1 MIIRDFEICIIPNST
16 IQRIINANQY
26 DKGEVWRFTLY
37 DENGIKIVPTDASII
52 GIKPDN
58 KIIALAGTIDEN
70 GRVCITETEQM
81 TAAIGISKY
90 EITFDGGTHGT
101 YNFNVYVEE
110 KPGADGIVSDSEIA
124 IFQQAIS
131 EAAAAVKTSTE
142 QAALSKKYA
151 GEAKTTA
158 DALAADTTTIKN
170 GISQI
175 ATDVQKLNT
184 DLTKFKEDTT
194 KNKTATESTIS
205 ELQKKDGE
213 ILGKMGTKQN
223 GKVIKASNTI
233 AQDLKALDDA
243 VGATQSQPNGSVY
256 YEYIGTLMPG
266 TVRITI
272 PKGKKEILATY
283 ISTGPSYAVKSSL
296 IISVPNKG
304 YYDFW
309 VGGNGQASDHFFR
322 FYNGADNGNDYVL
335 QNSILTAA
343 DKIDIYVK

>member
-16 IQRIINANQY
+16 IQRIINVNQY
-26 DKGEVWRFTLY
+26 DKGEVWRFTLH

-52 GIKPDN
+52 GTKPDN

-81 TAAIGISKY
+81 TAAIGISEY

-101 YNFNVYVEE
+101 YNFNVSVEE
-110 KPGADGIVSDSEIA
+110 KPGANGIVSDSEIA

-184 DLTKFKEDTT
+184 DLTKVKEDTT
-194 KNKTATESTIS
+194 KNKTATENTIS

-213 ILGKMGTKQN
+213 ILGKIGTKQP
-223 GKVIKASNTI
+223 GKFIKSANTI
-233 AQDLKALDDA
+233 AQDLHALDTAIKNGGGFDSTSIIVKRFTA
-243 VGATQSQPNGSVY
+243 NHPSLTPHQGASVS
-256 YEYIGTLMPG
+256 IP
-266 TVRITI
+266 ITI
-272 PKGKKEILATY
+272 PSGYKLLT
-283 ISTGPSYAVKSSL
+283 ISTPIATEAVVANVRGFSNTSVNLLIVNTYADWTAGA
-296 IISVPNKG
+296 NK
-304 YYDFW
+304 
-309 VGGNGQASDHFFR
+309 V
-322 FYNGADNGNDYVL
+322 
-335 QNSILTAA
+335 SI
-343 DKIDIYVK
+343 DVICIKE

>member
-37 DENGIKIVPTDASII
+37 DENGIKIVPADASII

-184 DLTKFKEDTT
+184 DLTKVKEDTT
-194 KNKTATESTIS
+194 KNKTATENTIS

-213 ILGKMGTKQN
+213 ILGKIGTKKT
-223 GKVIKASNTI
+223 GKFIKSANTI
-233 AQDLKALDDA
+233 AQDLQALDTAIKDG
-243 VGATQSQPNGSVY
+243 GAGGGFDSTSIIVKRFTANHPSLTPHQGASVS
-256 YEYIGTLMPG
+256 IP
-266 TVRITI
+266 ITI
-272 PKGKKEILATY
+272 PSGYKLLT
-283 ISTGPSYAVKSSL
+283 ISTPIATEAVVANVRGFSNTSVNLLIVNTYADWTAGA
-296 IISVPNKG
+296 NK
-304 YYDFW
+304 
-309 VGGNGQASDHFFR
+309 V
-322 FYNGADNGNDYVL
+322 
-335 QNSILTAA
+335 SI
-343 DKIDIYVK
+343 DVIYVKE

>member
-26 DKGEVWRFTLY
+26 DKGEVWRFTLH

-101 YNFNVYVEE
+101 YNFNVSVEE
-110 KPGADGIVSDSEIA
+110 KPGVDGIVSDSEIA

-175 ATDVQKLNT
+175 ATDVQKLST
-184 DLTKFKEDTT
+184 DLTKVKEDAA
-194 KNKTATESTIS
+194 KNKTATENTIS
-205 ELQKKDGE
+205 ELQKKDSA
-213 ILGKMGTKQN
+213 ILDKIGTKQT
-223 GKVIKASNTI
+223 GKFIKSANTI
-233 AQDLKALDDA
+233 AQDLTALDTALSKVPTTGGGFNSQSLIVKKFTGSYPNLPRGTGYNVTINYTIPSGYRFLCVLGTTINDA
-243 VGATQSQPNGSVY
+243 LVSQCRNVSENNIFLLVY
-256 YEYIGTLMPG
+256 NAYQNWDASAG
-266 TVRITI
+266 TV
-272 PKGKKEILATY
+272 
-283 ISTGPSYAVKSSL
+283 
-296 IISVPNKG
+296 
-304 YYDFW
+304 
-309 VGGNGQASDHFFR
+309 
-322 FYNGADNGNDYVL
+322 
-335 QNSILTAA
+335 SINIMFA
-343 DKIDIYVK
+343 KN

>member
-26 DKGEVWRFTLY
+26 DKGEVWRFTLH

-101 YNFNVYVEE
+101 YNFNVSVEE
-110 KPGADGIVSDSEIA
+110 KPGVDGIVSDSEIA

-175 ATDVQKLNT
+175 ATDVQKLST
-184 DLTKFKEDTT
+184 DLTKVKEDAA
-194 KNKTATESTIS
+194 KNKTATENTIS
-205 ELQKKDGE
+205 ELQKKDSA
-213 ILGKMGTKQN
+213 ILDKIGTKQT
-223 GKVIKASNTI
+223 GLDTALSKVPTTGGGFNSQSLIVKKFTGSYPNLPRGTGYNVTINYTIPSGYRFLCVLGTTINDALVSQCRNVSENNIFLLVYNAYQNWDAS
-233 AQDLKALDDA
+233 A
-243 VGATQSQPNGSVY
+243 
-256 YEYIGTLMPG
+256 G
-266 TVRITI
+266 TV
-272 PKGKKEILATY
+272 
-283 ISTGPSYAVKSSL
+283 
-296 IISVPNKG
+296 
-304 YYDFW
+304 
-309 VGGNGQASDHFFR
+309 
-322 FYNGADNGNDYVL
+322 
-335 QNSILTAA
+335 SINIMFA
-343 DKIDIYVK
+343 KN

>member
-158 DALAADTTTIKN
+158 DALAEDTTTIKN

-175 ATDVQKLNT
+175 ATDVQKLST

-194 KNKTATESTIS
+194 KNKTETENVIS
-205 ELQKKDGE
+205 DLQKKDSE
-213 ILGKMGTKQN
+213 IFDKIGTKQN

-233 AQDLKALDDA
+233 AQDLTALDTALSNLPTTGGGGFNSQSLIVKQFTGSYPNLPRGTGYNVTINYTVPSGYRFLCVLGTTINDA
-243 VGATQSQPNGSVY
+243 LVSQCRNVSENNIFLLVY
-256 YEYIGTLMPG
+256 NAYQNWDASAG
-266 TVRITI
+266 TV
-272 PKGKKEILATY
+272 
-283 ISTGPSYAVKSSL
+283 
-296 IISVPNKG
+296 
-304 YYDFW
+304 
-309 VGGNGQASDHFFR
+309 
-322 FYNGADNGNDYVL
+322 
-335 QNSILTAA
+335 SINIMFA
-343 DKIDIYVK
+343 KN

>member
-184 DLTKFKEDTT
+184 DLTKVKEDTT
-194 KNKTATESTIS
+194 KNKTATENTIS

-213 ILGKMGTKQN
+213 ILGKIGTKQT
-223 GKVIKASNTI
+223 GKFIKSANTI
-233 AQDLKALDDA
+233 AQDLQALDTAIKDG
-243 VGATQSQPNGSVY
+243 GAGGGFDNTSIIVKRFTANHPSLTPHQGTSVS
-256 YEYIGTLMPG
+256 IP
-266 TVRITI
+266 ITI
-272 PKGKKEILATY
+272 PSGYRLLT
-283 ISTGPSYAVKSSL
+283 ISTPITPEAVVANVRGFSNTSVVLLIVNTYADWTASANKVSVDVICVKE
-296 IISVPNKG
+296 
-304 YYDFW
+304 
-309 VGGNGQASDHFFR
+309 
-322 FYNGADNGNDYVL
+322 
-335 QNSILTAA
+335 
-343 DKIDIYVK
+343 